1 MSLFYSC
8 EPFPLCDWNLTWR
21 ISPQSRL
28 ARSMVSALTIRCD
41 LRQPSIVFAV
51 FMAFLHWVLS
61 DPVLTRVRIVL
72 SLLHQCQIEHLTWAS
87 GNLTPNA
94 LLMLKMITPLKIA
107 LPESCALMTARCSL
121 FAVASKGLDH
131 RLCQHRLLHD
141 CLGLVRHCFLSGDLD
156 VFAQLLRIRQRAM
169 CGLVYTPGN
178 LLVRLNSFTSPQ
190 RSVHRPSVSG
200 VLSSSDQSS
209 STRVFSHGV
218 LDKALC
224 VESVSCTWSLT
235 NTPMSL
241 RGGDF
246 CASFAFYYRCGF
258 PSRCLQS
265 FTFFPHSGPRVV
277 SVLLRRFFRPRAA
290 TSCVHLGGSCWSE
303 RSQARAVCL
312 QQKCLSDVVIQLF
325 Q

>member
-1 MSLFYSC
+1 
-8 EPFPLCDWNLTWR
+8 
-21 ISPQSRL
+21 
-28 ARSMVSALTIRCD
+28 
-41 LRQPSIVFAV
+41 
-51 FMAFLHWVLS
+51 
-61 DPVLTRVRIVL
+61 
-72 SLLHQCQIEHLTWAS
+72 
-87 GNLTPNA
+87 
-94 LLMLKMITPLKIA
+94 MLKMITPLKIA
-107 LPESCALMTARCSL
+107 LPDSCALMTARCSL
-121 FAVASKGLDH
+121 FAVARKGLDH

-156 VFAQLLRIRQRAM
+156 VFAQLLRIRQRAL

-178 LLVRLNSFTSPQ
+178 LLVRLNSFTSPP

-209 STRVFSHGV
+209 STRVISHEV
-218 LDKALC
+218 LDKVLC

-258 PSRCLQS
+258 PSKCLQS